1 MAGDQWGRRHYEIL
15 MRPQVRKKLQGKW
28 HDRNRNDAAR
38 AVTTVITR
46 LPGGAFVG
54 GILRT
59 AVVATGGLF
68 NGFLHTAHATAT
80 GLHRRQGDQK
90 RKYQKQV
97 FHSINSLRYGFI
109 DPATS

>member
-1 MAGDQWGRRHYEIL
+1 MC
-15 MRPQVRKKLQGKW
+15 VKLKGK
-28 HDRNRNDAAR
+28 RYNCNRNDAAC
-38 AVTTVITR
+38 AVTTVITGLLDR
-46 LPGGAFVG
+46 AFVRG
-54 GILRT
+54 LFRT
-59 AVVATGGLF
+59 AIVATGGLLD
-68 NGFLHTAHATAT
+68 GILHTAHATAT